1 MAAAPPPLHLVIF
14 PYMAQGHTIPLLDI
28 SKAFAIRELKVVII
42 TTPSNA
48 PFIVSETSNHPNIS
62 LSIIPFPRVPELPE
76 GCENTADLPSMVLLS
91 TFVEA
96 VKQMKQPFEGV
107 LRDMIDDGHPP
118 ICVISDFFLSWTLDS
133 CRSFGIPRIVSH
145 GMGVL
150 PLAICNSLTLLPLRT
165 KPYADLDPLE
175 LPNLKL
181 PFTLHKADIPESLLD
196 SDPNDPFARI
206 LAEFREADINSWGV
220 LVNSLEELEGDHVGA
235 FESFYFNDAKAYCL
249 GLLFLY
255 NKRKQEVEAEKVQ
268 MQSYSYI
275 KWLEKQAGSDGNAV
289 IYVSFGTQAHLSD
302 DQLDEIAFGL
312 EMAEHPFIWVVRSR
326 TWAAPEGWKERVKEK
341 GLVLHDWV
349 DQRSILSHPA
359 IGGFLSHCGWNSILE
374 SISMGVP
381 LLAWPMLGISDQG
394 LNAKLIVSGW
404 GAGLMMP
411 HRGDG
416 GEKIMTVGRDV
427 ICERVNELMGNGKGR
442 KVRERAQALGRMARG
457 AMENGGSSDKKLD
470 QLIDQLINK
479 NGKSSS
485 I

>member
-14 PYMAQGHTIPLLDI
+14 PYMAQGHTFPLLDI
-28 SKAFAIRELKVVII
+28 SKDFAIRGLKVVII

-76 GCENTADLPSMVLLS
+76 GCENTADLPSMALLS
-91 TFVEA
+91 TFIEA
-96 VKQMKQPFEGV
+96 IKKMKQPFEGV
-107 LRDMIDDGHPP
+107 LRDMIANGHPP

-150 PLAICNSLTLLPLRT
+150 PMAICLSLDLISLKT
-165 KPYADLDPLE
+165 KPSTYLDPLE

-196 SDPNDPFARI
+196 FDLNDPFTGIIVEAM
-206 LAEFREADINSWGV
+206 EADINSWGV
-220 LVNSLEELEGDHVGA
+220 LVNSFEELEGDHVGA
-235 FESFYFNDAKAYCL
+235 FESFYFNNAKAYCL
-249 GLLFLY
+249 GPLFLY
-255 NKRKQEVEAEKVQ
+255 NKLRQEVEAEKVQ
-268 MQSYSYI
+268 IQSYSYI
-275 KWLEKQAGSDGNAV
+275 KWLDKQTGPNGSVV
-289 IYVSFGTQAHLSD
+289 IYVSFGTQAHMSD
-302 DQLDEIAFGL
+302 DQLNEIAFGL

-326 TWAAPEGWKERVKEK
+326 TWVVPEGWKERVKEK

-349 DQRSILSHPA
+349 DQRSILSHLA

-381 LLAWPMLGISDQG
+381 LLAWPILGISDQG
-394 LNAKLIVSGW
+394 LNAKYIVSGW

-427 ICERVNELMGNGKGR
+427 ICESVNELMGDGKGR
-442 KVRERAQALGRMARG
+442 KAREMAQALGKMARR
-457 AMENGGSSDKKLD
+457 AVEKGGSSDKKLD
-470 QLIDQLINK
+470 QLIDQLSNK
-479 NGKSSS
+479 NGKS
-485 I
+485 